1 MRKPWIRR
9 VATRGVAFIGF
20 IGFNEP
26 GGSDGLPQRH
36 QPVNREGSTTVSNA
50 AQTQEGPKYEINL
63 DGDVRT
69 WSQPNISVA
78 QIRELAGWGADQPV
92 VMVDLKTNDE
102 RDLHENEVVELKPG
116 HGFSKKIRFKR
127 GVK

>member
-1 MRKPWIRR
+1 M
-9 VATRGVAFIGF
+9 
-20 IGFNEP
+20 
-26 GGSDGLPQRH
+26 
-36 QPVNREGSTTVSNA
+36 SNA
-50 AQTQEGPKYEINL
+50 VQTQEGPKYEVNL
-63 DGDVRT
+63 DGDVRP

-78 QIRELAGWGADQPV
+78 QIRELAGWGVDQPV